1 MQSPKFLQNLNRE
14 MKPNNIIALRC
25 TGESFYRMWVEMLTP
40 FHKLTNRERDVMA
53 RIISQRF
60 KLQESISDPAMLKE
74 VLWSQ
79 TSRKDMRESLK
90 MSQANFQMT
99 LSKLHKAKVLVD
111 GDIRPELI
119 PHKGD
124 EPRFCLQIIY
134 DWSSKANPIDA
145 KK

>member
-1 MQSPKFLQNLNRE
+1 

-25 TGESFYRMWVEMLTP
+25 TDESFYRMWVEILTP
-40 FHKLTNRERDVMA
+40 FHRLTNRERDVMA

-79 TSRKDMRESLK
+79 TSRRDMRESLK

-99 LSKLHKAKVLVD
+99 LSKLHKAGVLVD
-111 GDIRPELI
+111 GDIRPQYI
-119 PHKGD
+119 PHKGED
-124 EPRFCLQIIY
+124 SRFCLQVIY
-134 DWSSKANPIDA
+134 DWSSKDKPADA
-145 KK
+145 KKQD

>member
-1 MQSPKFLQNLNRE
+1 
-14 MKPNNIIALRC
+14 MKPNNLIVLRC

-99 LSKLHKAKVLVD
+99 LSKLHKANVLVD
-111 GDIRPELI
+111 GDIRPEFI